1 MFIFY
6 YTIKQEYLNYGNHV
20 GNERALLFFQWARE
34 SFLRQNNLSET
45 NIGDGSGF
53 IQVEAT
59 VQYKKQLFLD
69 QKIEVRITKIE
80 IKGLKIIFEY
90 EIYSGKDL
98 AITGTATVLAYNY
111 EEQKIKKIPANF
123 KELIEKYS
131 IKKAIA
137 N

>member
-6 YTIKQEYLNYGNHV
+6 YTIKQEDLNYGNHV

-90 EIYSGKDL
+90 EKYTGKEL

-111 EEQKIKKIPANF
+111 EEQKIKKIPAKF
-123 KELIEKYS
+123 KEIVKKYLV
-131 IKKAIA
+131 
-137 N
+137 

>member
-1 MFIFY
+1 MFIFN
-6 YTIKQEYLNYGNHV
+6 YTIKQEDLNYGNHV

-69 QKIEVRITKIE
+69 QKIE
-80 IKGLKIIFEY
+80 IKGLKIIFEH
-90 EIYSGKDL
+90 EIYNGQDL

-111 EEQKIKKIPANF
+111 KEQKVKKVPSNF
-123 KELIEKYS
+123 KEIVEKYLVQ
-131 IKKAIA
+131 
-137 N
+137 